1 MLETLGN
8 ELTGGLGLARE
19 ETAFILPYEE
29 DLSPNCLTE
38 DRECAK
44 CKTDPSW
51 ERTIS
56 GVVPVCCS

>member
-8 ELTGGLGLARE
+8 ELRGGLGLARE
-19 ETAFILPYEE
+19 GTAFILHIE

-44 CKTDPSW
+44 FKIGPSW
-51 ERTIS
+51 ERAVS
-56 GVVPVCCS
+56 GVVSICFS